1 MAGIT
6 MYDSAYNDQFPP
18 GAQAYAAYV
27 DGSVGDQPNF
37 NFIVTTF
44 PNAQHLSIAVFA
56 SNNADAL
63 DVEPG
68 AASPTDV
75 PGWYTRQKQR
85 GIQRPCVYASVSTM
99 AANILPVLQQAGIA
113 RADVRL
119 WSAHYG
125 FGEHICGPATC
136 GLVSIDMDG
145 TQWTDAA
152 LGLNADQSLL
162 LDNFFT
168 TSPVSTEAEL
178 QSGSLNLGSNAQ
190 TCVSVAPGTAHRVAF
205 GCDNGLM
212 ALPPARL
219 RVAVWGGG
227 WRVFENV
234 VVDGTKG
241 PTIISF
247 PSPAQ
252 TGVLS
257 INRMDAGNAQVG
269 WVVY

>member
-1 MAGIT
+1 MA
-6 MYDSAYNDQFPP
+6 S
-18 GAQAYAAYV
+18 
-27 DGSVGDQPNF
+27 
-37 NFIVTTF
+37 
-44 PNAQHLSIAVFA
+44 
-56 SNNADAL
+56 
-63 DVEPG
+63 
-68 AASPTDV
+68 
-75 PGWYTRQKQR
+75 
-85 GIQRPCVYASVSTM
+85 
-99 AANILPVLQQAGIA
+99 NILPVLDQAKIA

-125 FGEHICGPATC
+125 FGEHICGPSSC
-136 GLVSIDMDG
+136 GLVPIEMDG
-145 TQWTDAA
+145 TQWTNTA
-152 LGLNADQSLL
+152 LGRNLDQSSLL
-162 LDNFFT
+162 ENFFT
-168 TSPVSTEAEL
+168 TSPLSTEAEL
-178 QSGSLNLGSNAQ
+178 QSGNLNLGSNAQ
-190 TCVSVAPGTAHRVAF
+190 TVVSVAQGTAHRVAF

-219 RVAVWGGG
+219 RVAIYGGG

-241 PTIISF
+241 QTIIAF

>member
-1 MAGIT
+1 
-6 MYDSAYNDQFPP
+6 MYDSAFNNQFPA

-27 DGSVGDQPNF
+27 DGSIGDQPNF

-44 PNAQHLSIAVFA
+44 PNAQHLSIALSA

-75 PGWYTRQKQR
+75 PGWYTRQRQR
-85 GIQRPCVYASVSTM
+85 GIQRPCVYASASTM
-99 AANILPVLQQAGIA
+99 ASNILQVLQQANIA

-125 FGEHICGPATC
+125 FGEHICGPASC
-136 GLVSIDMDG
+136 KLVPVEVDG
-145 TQWTDAA
+145 TQWTNSA
-152 LGLNADQSLL
+152 LNRNLDQSLL
-162 LDNFFT
+162 LENFFT
-168 TSPVSTEAEL
+168 TSALSPEAEL
-178 QSGSLNLGSNAQ
+178 QSGNLNLGSNAQ
-190 TCVSVAPGTAHRVAF
+190 TVVSVAPGTARQVAF

-219 RVAVWGGG
+219 RVAIWGAG

-241 PTIISF
+241 QTTIAF
-247 PSPAQ
+247 PSPAH